1 MGGGGI
7 CVVQQEYEEFIVDGD
22 INSSEVVL
30 GSRARREDINIAPR
44 HQNVMLYVHCL
55 FCNLKFSSD
64 FYYEQRFLSEQM
76 RWRLFEEAGS
86 FIKKL
91 CL

>member
-1 MGGGGI
+1 MEKK

-22 INSSEVVL
+22 INSNEIEL
-30 GSRARREDINIAPR
+30 GSRARRGGINITPTL
-44 HQNVMLYVHCL
+44 QNVMLYVHCL
-55 FCNLKFSSD
+55 FCNLEFSSD
-64 FYYEQRFLSEQM
+64 FYYEQRFLSEQK
-76 RWRLFEEAGS
+76 RWRLFKEAAS